1 MPRTQVGWSLQVVYW
16 GVLEKKYASEV
27 SQQQD
32 VFSSEQ
38 SDQRQKDFRYIPVLS
53 A

>member
-1 MPRTQVGWSLQVVYW
+1 MVYW

-38 SDQRQKDFRYIPVLS
+38 GAQRQQDFRSVESPS
-53 A
+53 KC